1 MRTIGSPALD
11 RDATVPLQRW
21 QARISNA
28 VYPQIS
34 NEAQL
39 SQLRFEKKNHNT
51 VVIAERVFLIIL
63 ISRGREDSGD
73 NASKILLACYSLNTE
88 RPLLLMSFSS

>member
-1 MRTIGSPALD
+1 MAPALD

-39 SQLRFEKKNHNT
+39 SQLCFEKKKLEHT